1 MSESTTSEERATTPE
16 RRGAAP
22 EKRTG
27 AAEER
32 VAASEEAATAP
43 ESRVTVPERLT
54 ADSEEQT
61 GAIAERE
68 AAPDSRTAAVG
79 PTQRAS
85 GAARPDTGPTRPVAE
100 TTRRAAVTTR
110 QPVAEASAAVPPQGS
125 VARPATPEAAV
136 AALAAD
142 GPGLPFLIG
151 VRHHA
156 PSLAAAVPALLD
168 AAAPDVLLVE
178 LPAEFQPWLGWL
190 AHEETRAPVALA
202 AVPAGGPGAG
212 GEQGPAFYPFAD
224 FSPELAA
231 LRWAA
236 RNGVPAVACDLPLA
250 DRAWARGGPDAP
262 APAPGADSVPVPGED
277 SAPVPGEG
285 HGLSAALRSR
295 LTGRDG
301 DDLWDRLVE
310 APAPGSPPEALR
322 RAALLTGWALRH
334 EAEARRGVDGTDLVR
349 EACMREHIAEALAN
363 GRRPAVVVGA
373 FHTPALLPY
382 AAGAATAPAVDAP
395 DAAQAPEDAPDAP
408 SALADAPD
416 APDVLDVPDAPK
428 VPAGPSDAPNAPA
441 GAPDASA
448 AGAPD
453 TPSTPED
460 APAASVGVPLTPA
473 DAPNAPA
480 REPGAGATEVGAT
493 GTGATEAGATRV
505 ETCTVS
511 LIPYTYLLLDSRSGY
526 PAGIR
531 DPEWQHTVLDA
542 AGDPAALHEALIRT
556 AVRVCA
562 DLRGQGHPYGPADG
576 REVVRVAGDLARLRD
591 LPAPGRGELLEA
603 VQTVLGR
610 GETYGTGR
618 AVAHALER
626 VLVGTRT
633 GRPAPAAP
641 RSGLGPAVE
650 AETEVLSL
658 PGPADAHEKA
668 PRDLR
673 LDPARSALDGRREL
687 LLRRL
692 TVCGIPYAQEQ
703 EVTGAAGSEGLT
715 TRWQVRWTP
724 ATAAMLTA
732 AGARGVTP
740 AQAAEG
746 VLRGRHATERAEGGP
761 TAAQVVRGLT
771 EAVTCG
777 LPALADERL
786 TELAAVLPASG
797 TLPELLAGLDLLDR
811 VAAGHL
817 PGLGAPSAPSPSK
830 ASPDALAPLPTRI
843 AHAVELLTSAAVRQV
858 DGLTGSEEP
867 EDARALLELAQ
878 RADRVG
884 GIRLADALARLAAD
898 GTPLIAAAAG
908 AVRVLTGHERAE
920 TFGVRVASWV
930 DAAVDGSSRAALTAR
945 LTGVLTAA
953 GPLLTVGVAALDP
966 LLHRVVEL
974 EDAAFLA
981 RLPALR
987 GGFDTLSPAA
997 RDRLL
1002 DTVEERLGERVDIAD
1017 ADDPVESARRAV
1029 ADLAARDLLTRLGL
1043 PVPSPVD
1050 TEGHAPSAHA
1060 TAPAPPTASAPV
1072 AAFTTVPRPAA
1083 ASAPVPPPSTPASS
1097 SDATTGT
1104 AGPSGSEP
1112 ATITGTVR
1120 PSGPE
1125 PGTDTTTPAPA
1136 DPARS
1141 RTAGTAPA
1149 TGSEA
1154 VPGTITG
1161 TVTGPSSGNGTDAAT
1176 GTAAPPTGLGTGTAT
1191 VRTLAPADRWRLVLG
1206 RRPDQLPSGA
1216 ARLATALDELYGAGR
1231 GEGSRGGLPMSGR
1244 GRGGREAP
1252 FPGVREWSEEL
1263 AALFGPG
1270 VREEVLAAAAATG
1283 RQDVLTELDP
1293 AAATPS
1299 VELLRTVLR
1308 YAGGLPEARL
1318 AALRP
1323 LVRRLV
1329 DELTRQLA
1337 TRLRPALTG
1346 TMLARPTRRPG
1357 GRLDLPRTLRA
1368 NLATARRTADG
1379 TVQVVPEKPVFRSR
1393 ARRSADWRL
1402 ILVTDVSGSM
1412 EASTIWS
1419 ALTASVLA
1427 GVPTLSTHFLAFST
1441 EVVDLTGHVHDPLSL
1456 LLEVSVGGGTHIAAG
1471 LRHARSLITVPSRTL
1486 VVVISDFEEG
1496 APLGGLLSEVRA
1508 LVATGCHVLGC
1519 ASLDDAGRP
1528 RYSTGVAGQLVA
1540 AGMPVA
1546 ALSPLELARWIGEK
1560 TA

>member
-1 MSESTTSEERATTPE
+1 MSESTIPGTRSTTEAVPTAE
-16 RRGAAP
+16 VAP
-22 EKRTG
+22 
-27 AAEER
+27 
-32 VAASEEAATAP
+32 
-43 ESRVTVPERLT
+43 T
-54 ADSEEQT
+54 AD
-61 GAIAERE
+61 
-68 AAPDSRTAAVG
+68 
-79 PTQRAS
+79 
-85 GAARPDTGPTRPVAE
+85 
-100 TTRRAAVTTR
+100 
-110 QPVAEASAAVPPQGS
+110 ASAASWEQGPT
-125 VARPATPEAAV
+125 AGPAAQEVGPAVSAAGPVSPEAGPVISEAAV
-136 AALAAD
+136 AALAAT

-156 PSLAAAVPALLD
+156 PSLAAALPALLD

-190 AHEETRAPVALA
+190 AHEETEAPVALA
-202 AVPAGGPGAG
+202 AVPAAGPGPGSAG
-212 GEQGPAFYPFAD
+212 ERGPAFYPFAD
-224 FSPELAA
+224 FSPELVA

-250 DRAWARGGPDAP
+250 DRAWAEGGPDAT
-262 APAPGADSVPVPGED
+262 APLPGADSVPG
-277 SAPVPGEG
+277 PGEG
-285 HGLSAALRSR
+285 RGLSAALRSR

-310 APAPGSPPEALR
+310 ALAPGSTPEALR
-322 RAALLTGWALRH
+322 RAALLTGWALRY
-334 EAEARRGVDGTDLVR
+334 ETEARGGVQGTDLVR
-349 EACMREHIAEALAN
+349 EACMRRHVAEALAS

-373 FHTPALLPY
+373 FHAPALLPS
-382 AAGAATAPAVDAP
+382 AAEAIGGPAPGGT
-395 DAAQAPEDAPDAP
+395 EAPDAP
-408 SALADAPD
+408 E
-416 APDVLDVPDAPK
+416 
-428 VPAGPSDAPNAPA
+428 APA
-441 GAPDASA
+441 VPERTAAPGSGTDSHTH
-448 AGAPD
+448 G
-453 TPSTPED
+453 T
-460 APAASVGVPLTPA
+460 
-473 DAPNAPA
+473 
-480 REPGAGATEVGAT
+480 
-493 GTGATEAGATRV
+493 TGATE
-505 ETCTVS
+505 CTVS
-511 LIPYTYLLLDSRSGY
+511 LVPYTYPLLDSRSGY

-562 DLRGQGHPYGPADG
+562 ALREQGHPYGPADG
-576 REVVRVAGDLARLRD
+576 REVVRVAADLARLRG

-626 VLVGTRT
+626 VLVGART

-641 RSGLGPAVE
+641 RSGLAPAVE
-650 AETEVLSL
+650 AETAALAL
-658 PGPADAHEKA
+658 PGPEDAHEKT
-668 PRDLR
+668 PCDLR
-673 LDPARSALDGRREL
+673 LDPARSTLDRRREL

-692 TVCGIPYAQEQ
+692 RVCGIPYAQEQ
-703 EVTGAAGSEGLT
+703 GVSGAAGGEGLT

-732 AGARGVTP
+732 AGVRGVTP

-746 VLRGRHATERAEGGP
+746 VLRRRLAAERAEGGP
-761 TAAQVVRGLT
+761 TAAQVVGGLA
-771 EAVTCG
+771 EAAECG

-786 TELAAVLPASG
+786 AELAAVLPASG

-811 VAAGHL
+811 VDAGHL
-817 PGLGAPSAPSPSK
+817 PGLAAPDGSP
-830 ASPDALAPLPTRI
+830 APDATARAART
-843 AHAVELLTSAAVRQV
+843 AHAAELLTSAAVRQV
-858 DGLTGSEEP
+858 DGLTGSDDP

-884 GIRLADALARLAAD
+884 GIRLTDALARLAAD

-908 AVRVLTGHERAE
+908 AVRVLTGQEEADS
-920 TFGVRVASWV
+920 FGGRVASWV
-930 DAAVDGSSRAALTAR
+930 DGAVDSVSRAALTAR
-945 LTGVLTAA
+945 LTGVLTVA
-953 GPLLTVGVAALDP
+953 GPLLTVGAGALDP

-974 EDAAFLA
+974 DDTAFLA

-1002 DTVEERLGERVDIAD
+1002 DTVEERLGERVATLD
-1017 ADDPVESARRAV
+1017 ADDPGELARRTA
-1029 ADLAARDLLTRLGL
+1029 ADLAARELLTGLGL
-1043 PVPSPVD
+1043 PVPPPAQDDRIPPQPGRPTAVPD
-1050 TEGHAPSAHA
+1050 TEA
-1060 TAPAPPTASAPV
+1060 APAPFTEAAPAPGRSVDSAP
-1072 AAFTTVPRPAA
+1072 A
-1083 ASAPVPPPSTPASS
+1083 
-1097 SDATTGT
+1097 
-1104 AGPSGSEP
+1104 
-1112 ATITGTVR
+1112 
-1120 PSGPE
+1120 
-1125 PGTDTTTPAPA
+1125 
-1136 DPARS
+1136 
-1141 RTAGTAPA
+1141 
-1149 TGSEA
+1149 
-1154 VPGTITG
+1154 
-1161 TVTGPSSGNGTDAAT
+1161 
-1176 GTAAPPTGLGTGTAT
+1176 
-1191 VRTLAPADRWRLVLG
+1191 RTLAPADRWRLVLG
-1206 RRPDQLPSGA
+1206 RRADQLPSGA
-1216 ARLATALDELYGAGR
+1216 ARLATALDELYGAGH
-1231 GEGSRGGLPMSGR
+1231 GEGARGGLPGR
-1244 GRGGREAP
+1244 GGSGPRGGREP
-1252 FPGVREWSEEL
+1252 SFPGVREWSEEL

-1270 VREEVLAAAAATG
+1270 VREEVLAAAAVTG
-1283 RQDVLTELDP
+1283 RQDVLAELDP

-1299 VELLRTVLR
+1299 VELLRTILR

-1323 LVRRLV
+1323 LVRHLV

-1346 TMLARPTRRPG
+1346 TMSARPTRRPG

-1379 TVQVVPEKPVFRSR
+1379 TIQVVPEKPVFRSR

-1412 EASTIWS
+1412 ESSTIWS

-1471 LRHARSLITVPSRTL
+1471 LRHARSLIEVPSRTL

-1496 APLGGLLSEVRA
+1496 APLAGLLAEVRA
-1508 LVATGCHVLGC
+1508 LVNTGCHVLGC

>member
-1 MSESTTSEERATTPE
+1 MSEPTTP
-16 RRGAAP
+16 AA
-22 EKRTG
+22 RS
-27 AAEER
+27 A
-32 VAASEEAATAP
+32 AASSPAEGAATARAEAGP
-43 ESRVTVPERLT
+43 PSRAEAGPPSW
-54 ADSEEQT
+54 A
-61 GAIAERE
+61 GAST
-68 AAPDSRTAAVG
+68 AAPAA
-79 PTQRAS
+79 
-85 GAARPDTGPTRPVAE
+85 
-100 TTRRAAVTTR
+100 
-110 QPVAEASAAVPPQGS
+110 
-125 VARPATPEAAV
+125 PEAAV
-136 AALAAD
+136 AALAAA
-142 GPGLPFLIG
+142 GAGLPFLIG

-156 PSLAAAVPALLD
+156 PSLAAVLPALLD
-168 AAAPDVLLVE
+168 EAAPDVLLVE

-190 AHEETRAPVALA
+190 AHEETQAPVALA
-202 AVPAGGPGAG
+202 AVPADGSGQGPAA
-212 GEQGPAFYPFAD
+212 ERGPAFYPFAD
-224 FSPELAA
+224 FSPELVA

-250 DRAWARGGPDAP
+250 DRAWARGGSE
-262 APAPGADSVPVPGED
+262 APAPGAD

-285 HGLSAALRSR
+285 YGLSAALRAR

-301 DDLWDRLVE
+301 DALWDRLVE
-310 APAPGSPPEALR
+310 TRAPGSTPEALR

-334 EAEARRGVDGTDLVR
+334 EAEAGNGVQVTDLAR
-349 EACMREHIAEALAN
+349 EACMRGHVAEALAA

-373 FHTPALLPY
+373 FHTPALLP
-382 AAGAATAPAVDAP
+382 
-395 DAAQAPEDAPDAP
+395 
-408 SALADAPD
+408 
-416 APDVLDVPDAPK
+416 
-428 VPAGPSDAPNAPA
+428 
-441 GAPDASA
+441 SA
-448 AGAPD
+448 AGAGPGSVADAAD
-453 TPSTPED
+453 TPAAPDGSAAGGHGRD
-460 APAASVGVPLTPA
+460 ADGA
-473 DAPNAPA
+473 D
-480 REPGAGATEVGAT
+480 V
-493 GTGATEAGATRV
+493 
-505 ETCTVS
+505 CTVS
-511 LIPYTYLLLDSRSGY
+511 LVPYTYPLLDSRSGY

-542 AGDPAALHEALIRT
+542 AGDPAALHEALVRT

-562 DLRGQGHPYGPADG
+562 TLREQGHPYGPADG

-618 AVAHALER
+618 AVARALEH
-626 VLVGTRT
+626 VLVGART

-650 AETEVLSL
+650 AETAALSL
-658 PGPADAHEKA
+658 PGPDDAHA
-668 PRDLR
+668 RTPRDLR
-673 LDPARSALDGRREL
+673 LDPARSALDRRREL

-692 TVCGIPYAQEQ
+692 AVCGIPYAQEQ
-703 EVTGAAGSEGLT
+703 AVTGAAGSEGLT

-746 VLRGRHATERAEGGP
+746 VLRQRQAAERAEDGP

-771 EAVTCG
+771 EAAGCG

-786 TELAAVLPASG
+786 AELAAVLPASG

-811 VAAGHL
+811 ISAGHL
-817 PGLGAPSAPSPSK
+817 PGLATPGGPSAPDSPSAPDTADT
-830 ASPDALAPLPTRI
+830 ASAARGART
-843 AHAVELLTSAAVRQV
+843 AHATELLTSAAVRQV
-858 DGLTGSEEP
+858 DGLTGSEEAG
-867 EDARALLELAQ
+867 DARALLELAQ
-878 RADRVG
+878 RADRLG
-884 GIRLADALARLAAD
+884 GIRLTDALARLAAD

-908 AVRVLTGHERAE
+908 AVRVLTGHEDADA
-920 TFGVRVASWV
+920 FGARVASWV
-930 DAAVDGSSRAALTAR
+930 DGAVDSSARAALTAR
-945 LTGVLTAA
+945 LTGLLTVA
-953 GPLLTVGVAALDP
+953 GPLLTVGTGALDP
-966 LLHRVVEL
+966 LLQRVVEL
-974 EDAAFLA
+974 DDTTFLA

-1002 DTVEERLGERVDIAD
+1002 ETVEDRLGERVDTHD
-1017 ADDPVESARRAV
+1017 ADDPAELARRTA
-1029 ADLAARDLLTRLGL
+1029 ADLAARALLTRLGL
-1043 PVPSPVD
+1043 PVPPPAHND
-1050 TEGHAPSAHA
+1050 HLPPPSGL
-1060 TAPAPPTASAPV
+1060 
-1072 AAFTTVPRPAA
+1072 PAA
-1083 ASAPVPPPSTPASS
+1083 AHPADAPG
-1097 SDATTGT
+1097 TGT
-1104 AGPSGSEP
+1104 HP
-1112 ATITGTVR
+1112 APHHG
-1120 PSGPE
+1120 
-1125 PGTDTTTPAPA
+1125 PAPA
-1136 DPARS
+1136 
-1141 RTAGTAPA
+1141 
-1149 TGSEA
+1149 
-1154 VPGTITG
+1154 
-1161 TVTGPSSGNGTDAAT
+1161 
-1176 GTAAPPTGLGTGTAT
+1176 
-1191 VRTLAPADRWRLVLG
+1191 RTLAPADRWRLVLG
-1206 RRPDQLPSGA
+1206 RRPGQLPSGA
-1216 ARLATALDELYGAGR
+1216 ARLATALDELYGAGH
-1231 GEGSRGGLPMSGR
+1231 GEGSRAGLPGPGSGR
-1244 GRGGREAP
+1244 GGGREP
-1252 FPGVREWSEEL
+1252 SFPGVREWSEEL

-1270 VREEVLAAAAATG
+1270 IREEVLAAAAVTG
-1283 RQDVLTELDP
+1283 RQDVLAELDP
-1293 AAATPS
+1293 AAVTPS

-1323 LVRRLV
+1323 LVRHLV

-1379 TVQVVPEKPVFRSR
+1379 TVQVIPEKPVFRSR
-1393 ARRSADWRL
+1393 GRKSADWRL

-1471 LRHARSLITVPSRTL
+1471 LRHARSLVAVPSRTL

-1496 APLGGLLSEVRA
+1496 APLGGLLAEVRA
-1508 LVATGCHVLGC
+1508 LVATGCHLLGC

>member
-1 MSESTTSEERATTPE
+1 MSESTTPE
-16 RRGAAP
+16 TRSTP
-22 EKRTG
+22 EKRA
-27 AAEER
+27 AAEKRATAE
-32 VAASEEAATAP
+32 VPPTAGAPAASPAQGPAA
-43 ESRVTVPERLT
+43 
-54 ADSEEQT
+54 
-61 GAIAERE
+61 
-68 AAPDSRTAAVG
+68 G
-79 PTQRAS
+79 P
-85 GAARPDTGPTRPVAE
+85 V
-100 TTRRAAVTTR
+100 
-110 QPVAEASAAVPPQGS
+110 
-125 VARPATPEAAV
+125 TPETAV
-136 AALAAD
+136 AALAAT

-156 PSLAAAVPALLD
+156 PSLAAALPALLD

-190 AHEETRAPVALA
+190 AHEETEAPVALA
-202 AVPAGGPGAG
+202 AVPADGPGPGPAN
-212 GEQGPAFYPFAD
+212 ERGPAFYPFAD
-224 FSPELAA
+224 FSPELVA

-250 DRAWARGGPDAP
+250 DRAWAGGRPDTP
-262 APAPGADSVPVPGED
+262 APVPGADS
-277 SAPVPGEG
+277 APMPGEG

-310 APAPGSPPEALR
+310 ALAPGSTPEALR

-334 EAEARRGVDGTDLVR
+334 EAEARGGVHGTDLVR
-349 EACMREHIAEALAN
+349 EACMRGHVAEALAS

-373 FHTPALLPY
+373 FHTPALLPS
-382 AAGAATAPAVDAP
+382 AAGADGAPAP
-395 DAAQAPEDAPDAP
+395 D
-408 SALADAPD
+408 
-416 APDVLDVPDAPK
+416 
-428 VPAGPSDAPNAPA
+428 
-441 GAPDASA
+441 APDASA
-448 AGAPD
+448 AAP
-453 TPSTPED
+453 
-460 APAASVGVPLTPA
+460 
-473 DAPNAPA
+473 
-480 REPGAGATEVGAT
+480 EPGADGHVNGAA
-493 GTGATEAGATRV
+493 GTAA
-505 ETCTVS
+505 CTVS
-511 LIPYTYLLLDSRSGY
+511 LVPYTYPLLDARSGY

-562 DLRGQGHPYGPADG
+562 ALREQGHPYGPADG

-618 AVAHALER
+618 AVARALER
-626 VLVGTRT
+626 VLVGART

-641 RSGLGPAVE
+641 RTGLGPAVE
-650 AETEVLSL
+650 AETAALSL
-658 PGPADAHEKA
+658 PGPEDAHERT

-673 LDPARSALDGRREL
+673 LDPARSPLDRRRDT

-692 TVCGIPYAQEQ
+692 TVCGIPYAREQ
-703 EVTGAAGSEGLT
+703 GVTGAAGTEGLT

-746 VLRGRHATERAEGGP
+746 VLRQRHAAERAEGGP
-761 TAAQVVRGLT
+761 TADQVVRGLT
-771 EAVTCG
+771 EAAECG

-811 VAAGHL
+811 IDAGHL
-817 PGLGAPSAPSPSK
+817 PGPAAPDDPSAPD
-830 ASPDALAPLPTRI
+830 ASAAASARAARTART
-843 AHAVELLTSAAVRQV
+843 AELLTSAAVRQV
-858 DGLTGSEEP
+858 DGLAGSEDP

-878 RADRVG
+878 RADRLG
-884 GIRLADALARLAAD
+884 GIRLTDALARLAAD

-908 AVRVLTGHERAE
+908 AVRVLTGHEEAE
-920 TFGVRVASWV
+920 TFGGRVASWV
-930 DAAVDGSSRAALTAR
+930 DGAVDSTSRAALTAR
-945 LTGVLTAA
+945 LTGVLTVA
-953 GPLLTVGVAALDP
+953 GPLLTVGVGALDP

-974 EDAAFLA
+974 DDTAFLA

-1002 DTVEERLGERVDIAD
+1002 DTVEERLGERVDHLD
-1017 ADDPVESARRAV
+1017 ADDPAEPARRTA
-1029 ADLAARDLLTRLGL
+1029 ADLAARELLTRLGL
-1043 PVPSPVD
+1043 PVP
-1050 TEGHAPSAHA
+1050 
-1060 TAPAPPTASAPV
+1060 PPPHDDRFPPLSG
-1072 AAFTTVPRPAA
+1072 RPAA
-1083 ASAPVPPPSTPASS
+1083 TRPTATPVTAPSTGA
-1097 SDATTGT
+1097 
-1104 AGPSGSEP
+1104 
-1112 ATITGTVR
+1112 
-1120 PSGPE
+1120 
-1125 PGTDTTTPAPA
+1125 TPA
-1136 DPARS
+1136 
-1141 RTAGTAPA
+1141 
-1149 TGSEA
+1149 
-1154 VPGTITG
+1154 
-1161 TVTGPSSGNGTDAAT
+1161 
-1176 GTAAPPTGLGTGTAT
+1176 
-1191 VRTLAPADRWRLVLG
+1191 RTLAPADRWRLVLG
-1206 RRPDQLPSGA
+1206 RRPDRLPPGA
-1216 ARLATALDELYGAGR
+1216 ARLATALDELYGAGH
-1231 GEGSRGGLPMSGR
+1231 GEGSRSGLPGPGHGGGSGP
-1244 GRGGREAP
+1244 RGGREP
-1252 FPGVREWSEEL
+1252 SFPGVREWSEEL

-1270 VREEVLAAAAATG
+1270 IREEVLAAAAATG
-1283 RQDVLTELDP
+1283 RQDVLAALDP

-1299 VELLRTVLR
+1299 VELLRTILR

-1323 LVRRLV
+1323 LVRHLV

-1346 TMLARPTRRPG
+1346 TMSARPTRRPG

-1379 TVQVVPEKPVFRSR
+1379 TVRVIPEKPVFRSR
-1393 ARRSADWRL
+1393 VRRSADWRL

-1471 LRHARSLITVPSRTL
+1471 LRHARSLIAVPTRTL

-1496 APLGGLLSEVRA
+1496 APLGGLLAEVRA
-1508 LVATGCHVLGC
+1508 LVNTGCHVLGC

>member
-1 MSESTTSEERATTPE
+1 MSESTIPGARSTS
-16 RRGAAP
+16 
-22 EKRTG
+22 
-27 AAEER
+27 
-32 VAASEEAATAP
+32 
-43 ESRVTVPERLT
+43 
-54 ADSEEQT
+54 
-61 GAIAERE
+61 
-68 AAPDSRTAAVG
+68 
-79 PTQRAS
+79 
-85 GAARPDTGPTRPVAE
+85 
-100 TTRRAAVTTR
+100 
-110 QPVAEASAAVPPQGS
+110 
-125 VARPATPEAAV
+125 EAAV
-136 AALAAD
+136 AALAAT

-156 PSLAAAVPALLD
+156 PSLAAALPALLA

-190 AHEETRAPVALA
+190 AHEETEAPVALA
-202 AVPAGGPGAG
+202 AVPADGPGAG
-212 GEQGPAFYPFAD
+212 PAGERRPAFYPFAD
-224 FSPELAA
+224 FSPELVA

-250 DRAWARGGPDAP
+250 DRAWAGDGPDTP
-262 APAPGADSVPVPGED
+262 APVPGTD
-277 SAPVPGEG
+277 SVPVPGEG

-295 LTGRDG
+295 LTGREG

-310 APAPGSPPEALR
+310 ALAPGSTPEALR
-322 RAALLTGWALRH
+322 RAALLTGWALRY
-334 EAEARRGVDGTDLVR
+334 EAEARGGVHGTDLVR
-349 EACMREHIAEALAN
+349 EACMRRHVTEALAS

-373 FHTPALLPY
+373 FHTPALLQPAAGSHAPY
-382 AAGAATAPAVDAP
+382 ASEAPEAPATPGAPATPTAPAT
-395 DAAQAPEDAPDAP
+395 
-408 SALADAPD
+408 
-416 APDVLDVPDAPK
+416 
-428 VPAGPSDAPNAPA
+428 PA
-441 GAPDASA
+441 
-448 AGAPD
+448 
-453 TPSTPED
+453 
-460 APAASVGVPLTPA
+460 APAAPQAAAATEASDRA
-473 DAPNAPA
+473 AAP
-480 REPGAGATEVGAT
+480 EPGAGGHLHGTAGTT
-493 GTGATEAGATRV
+493 G
-505 ETCTVS
+505 CTVS
-511 LIPYTYLLLDSRSGY
+511 LVPYTYPLLDSRSGY

-531 DPEWQHTVLDA
+531 DPEWQHIVLDA

-556 AVRVCA
+556 AVRVCVA
-562 DLRGQGHPYGPADG
+562 LREQGHPYGPADG
-576 REVVRVAGDLARLRD
+576 REVVRVAGDLARLRG

-618 AVAHALER
+618 AVAGALER

-650 AETEVLSL
+650 AETAALAL
-658 PGPADAHEKA
+658 PGPKDAHEKT

-673 LDPARSALDGRREL
+673 LDPARSTLDRRREL

-703 EVTGAAGSEGLT
+703 GVAGAAGGEGLT

-746 VLRGRHATERAEGGP
+746 VLRQRHAAERAEGGP
-761 TAAQVVRGLT
+761 TAAQVVGGLA
-771 EAVTCG
+771 EAAACG

-786 TELAAVLPASG
+786 SELAAVLPASG

-811 VAAGHL
+811 VDAGHL
-817 PGLGAPSAPSPSK
+817 PGLAAPDGSTAPDTT
-830 ASPDALAPLPTRI
+830 ARAART
-843 AHAVELLTSAAVRQV
+843 AHAAELLTSAAVRQV
-858 DGLTGSEEP
+858 DGLTGSEDP

-884 GIRLADALARLAAD
+884 GIRLTAALARLAAD

-908 AVRVLTGHERAE
+908 AVRVLTGHEEAE
-920 TFGVRVASWV
+920 SFGGRVASWV
-930 DAAVDGSSRAALTAR
+930 DGAADSASRAALTAR
-945 LTGVLTAA
+945 LTGVLTVA
-953 GPLLTVGVAALDP
+953 GPLLTVGVGALDP

-974 EDAAFLA
+974 GDTAFLA

-1002 DTVEERLGERVDIAD
+1002 DTVEERLGERVDTLD
-1017 ADDPVESARRAV
+1017 AEDPAELARRTT
-1029 ADLAARDLLTRLGL
+1029 ADLAARELLTGLGL
-1043 PVPSPVD
+1043 PVPPPARD
-1050 TEGHAPSAHA
+1050 DRIPPPSARPTATSPTPTPATA
-1060 TAPAPPTASAPV
+1060 TAPALATAPDTEAATATEPALAPDTE
-1072 AAFTTVPRPAA
+1072 AATATAPDTEAA
-1083 ASAPVPPPSTPASS
+1083 AATATAPALDPAPDTEAAPVPSAEHLPAPGTPPAPVPST
-1097 SDATTGT
+1097 
-1104 AGPSGSEP
+1104 GS
-1112 ATITGTVR
+1112 TQ
-1120 PSGPE
+1120 
-1125 PGTDTTTPAPA
+1125 
-1136 DPARS
+1136 
-1141 RTAGTAPA
+1141 
-1149 TGSEA
+1149 
-1154 VPGTITG
+1154 
-1161 TVTGPSSGNGTDAAT
+1161 
-1176 GTAAPPTGLGTGTAT
+1176 AAP

-1216 ARLATALDELYGAGR
+1216 ARLATALDELYGAGH
-1231 GEGSRGGLPMSGR
+1231 GEGSRGGLPGHGGSGP
-1244 GRGGREAP
+1244 RGGREP
-1252 FPGVREWSEEL
+1252 SFPGVREWSEEL

-1270 VREEVLAAAAATG
+1270 VREEVLAAAAVTG
-1283 RQDVLTELDP
+1283 RQDVLAELDP

-1299 VELLRTVLR
+1299 VELLRTILR

-1323 LVRRLV
+1323 LVRHLV

-1346 TMLARPTRRPG
+1346 TMTARPTRRPG

-1379 TVQVVPEKPVFRSR
+1379 TIQVIPEKPVFRSR

-1412 EASTIWS
+1412 ESSTIWS

-1471 LRHARSLITVPSRTL
+1471 LRHARGLIEVPSRTL

-1496 APLGGLLSEVRA
+1496 APLAGLLAEVRA
-1508 LVATGCHVLGC
+1508 LVTTGCHVLGC

>member
-1 MSESTTSEERATTPE
+1 MRESTIPRTRPTPE
-16 RRGAAP
+16 VSP
-22 EKRTG
+22 TTG
-27 AAEER
+27 GP
-32 VAASEEAATAP
+32 VASPAQ
-43 ESRVTVPERLT
+43 VPE
-54 ADSEEQT
+54 
-61 GAIAERE
+61 
-68 AAPDSRTAAVG
+68 
-79 PTQRAS
+79 
-85 GAARPDTGPTRPVAE
+85 TGPV
-100 TTRRAAVTTR
+100 
-110 QPVAEASAAVPPQGS
+110 
-125 VARPATPEAAV
+125 TPEAAV
-136 AALAAD
+136 AALAAT
-142 GPGLPFLIG
+142 GPGSPFLIG

-156 PSLAAAVPALLD
+156 PSLAAVLPALLD

-178 LPAEFQPWLGWL
+178 LPAEFQPWLSWL
-190 AHEETRAPVALA
+190 AHEETEAPVALA
-202 AVPAGGPGAG
+202 AVPADGSGTGSAG
-212 GEQGPAFYPFAD
+212 ERGPAFYPFAD
-224 FSPELAA
+224 FSPELVA

-236 RNGVPAVACDLPLA
+236 RNGIPAVACDLPLA
-250 DRAWARGGPDAP
+250 DRAWAGGGPNIP
-262 APAPGADSVPVPGED
+262 APVPGAD

-310 APAPGSPPEALR
+310 ALAPGSTPEALR

-334 EAEARRGVDGTDLVR
+334 EAEARGGVNGTDLVR
-349 EACMREHIAEALAN
+349 EAWMRGQVAEALAS

-373 FHTPALLPY
+373 FHTPALLPS
-382 AAGAATAPAVDAP
+382 
-395 DAAQAPEDAPDAP
+395 AAQDP
-408 SALADAPD
+408 
-416 APDVLDVPDAPK
+416 
-428 VPAGPSDAPNAPA
+428 APNASPA
-441 GAPDASA
+441 GAPAPDASA
-448 AGAPD
+448 V
-453 TPSTPED
+453 
-460 APAASVGVPLTPA
+460 AS
-473 DAPNAPA
+473 
-480 REPGAGATEVGAT
+480 EPGADGNVNGAPRTSA
-493 GTGATEAGATRV
+493 
-505 ETCTVS
+505 CTVS
-511 LIPYTYLLLDSRSGY
+511 LVPYTYPLLDSRSGY

-562 DLRGQGHPYGPADG
+562 TLRDLGHPYGPADG
-576 REVVRVAGDLARLRD
+576 REVVRVAGDLARLRG

-603 VQTVLGR
+603 VQSVLGR

-618 AVAHALER
+618 AVAQALER
-626 VLVGTRT
+626 VLVGART

-641 RSGLGPAVE
+641 RGGLGPAVE
-650 AETEVLSL
+650 AETVALSL
-658 PGPADAHEKA
+658 PGPEDTHEKT
-668 PRDLR
+668 RDLR
-673 LDPARSALDGRREL
+673 LDPARSTLDRRREL

-703 EVTGAAGSEGLT
+703 GVTGAAGTEGLT

-746 VLRGRHATERAEGGP
+746 VLRQRHAAEHAEGGT
-761 TAAQVVRGLT
+761 TAAQVVRGLK
-771 EAVTCG
+771 EAAECG
-777 LPALADERL
+777 LPGLADERL

-797 TLPELLAGLDLLDR
+797 TLPELLTGLDLLDR
-811 VAAGHL
+811 MDAGHL
-817 PGLGAPSAPSPSK
+817 PGLVAPDDPSTPDTTGSAR
-830 ASPDALAPLPTRI
+830 AARTAR
-843 AHAVELLTSAAVRQV
+843 AAELLTSAAVRQV

-884 GIRLADALARLAAD
+884 GIRLTDALVRLAAD
-898 GTPLIAAAAG
+898 GTPLIAAAAA
-908 AVRVLTGHERAE
+908 AVRVLTGHDEAE
-920 TFGVRVASWV
+920 AFGGRVASWV
-930 DAAVDGSSRAALTAR
+930 DGAVDSTSRAALTAR
-945 LTGVLTAA
+945 LTGVLTVA
-953 GPLLTVGVAALDP
+953 GPLLTVGVGALDP
-966 LLHRVVEL
+966 LLRRVVEL
-974 EDAAFLA
+974 DDTAFLA

-1002 DTVEERLGERVDIAD
+1002 DTVEELLGERVDTLD
-1017 ADDPVESARRAV
+1017 ADDPAELARRTA
-1029 ADLAARDLLTRLGL
+1029 ADLAARELLTGLGL
-1043 PVPSPVD
+1043 PVPPPVHD
-1050 TEGHAPSAHA
+1050 DRFPSLSGH
-1060 TAPAPPTASAPV
+1060 
-1072 AAFTTVPRPAA
+1072 PAA
-1083 ASAPVPPPSTPASS
+1083 
-1097 SDATTGT
+1097 TG
-1104 AGPSGSEP
+1104 P
-1112 ATITGTVR
+1112 TVM
-1120 PSGPE
+1120 
-1125 PGTDTTTPAPA
+1125 AV
-1136 DPARS
+1136 
-1141 RTAGTAPA
+1141 TAPA
-1149 TGSEA
+1149 TEA
-1154 VPGTITG
+1154 
-1161 TVTGPSSGNGTDAAT
+1161 NAA
-1176 GTAAPPTGLGTGTAT
+1176 
-1191 VRTLAPADRWRLVLG
+1191 RTLAPADRWRLVLG
-1206 RRPDQLPSGA
+1206 RRSDRLPSGV
-1216 ARLATALDELYGAGR
+1216 ARLATALDELYGAGH
-1231 GEGSRGGLPMSGR
+1231 GEGSRSGAP
-1244 GRGGREAP
+1244 GSGQGGGREP
-1252 FPGVREWSEEL
+1252 SFPGVREWSEEL

-1270 VREEVLAAAAATG
+1270 VREEVLAAAAGTG
-1283 RQDVLTELDP
+1283 RQDVLAAIDP
-1293 AAATPS
+1293 AAVTPS
-1299 VELLRTVLR
+1299 VELLRTILR

-1368 NLATARRTADG
+1368 NLATARRSADG
-1379 TVQVVPEKPVFRSR
+1379 TVQVIPEKPVFRSR

-1471 LRHARSLITVPSRTL
+1471 LRHARSLIAVPTRTL

-1496 APLGGLLSEVRA
+1496 APLGGLLAEVRA
-1508 LVATGCHVLGC
+1508 LVTTGCHVLGC

>member
-1 MSESTTSEERATTPE
+1 MSESTIPGTRSTAEVPPT
-16 RRGAAP
+16 
-22 EKRTG
+22 
-27 AAEER
+27 AEEAPTAGPP
-32 VAASEEAATAP
+32 AASPAGSRAAGPA
-43 ESRVTVPERLT
+43 VPEAGPATL
-54 ADSEEQT
+54 
-61 GAIAERE
+61 E
-68 AAPDSRTAAVG
+68 AG
-79 PTQRAS
+79 PATSAS
-85 GAARPDTGPTRPVAE
+85 G
-100 TTRRAAVTTR
+100 
-110 QPVAEASAAVPPQGS
+110 
-125 VARPATPEAAV
+125 PATSASGRTTSASGPATSEAAV
-136 AALAAD
+136 AALAAT
-142 GPGLPFLIG
+142 GPGSPFLIG

-156 PSLAAAVPALLD
+156 PSLAAALPALLD

-190 AHEETRAPVALA
+190 AHEETEAPVALA
-202 AVPAGGPGAG
+202 AVPADGPGPGSAG
-212 GEQGPAFYPFAD
+212 ERGPAFYPFAD
-224 FSPELAA
+224 FSPELVA

-250 DRAWARGGPDAP
+250 DRAWAGRGIDTPAPVPDA
-262 APAPGADSVPVPGED
+262 D
-277 SAPVPGEG
+277 SAPGPGEG
-285 HGLSAALRSR
+285 RGLSDALRSR

-310 APAPGSPPEALR
+310 ALAPGSTPEALR

-334 EAEARRGVDGTDLVR
+334 EAEARGEVQGTDLVR
-349 EACMREHIAEALAN
+349 EACMRRHVAEALAS

-373 FHTPALLPY
+373 FHTPALLPSAA
-382 AAGAATAPAVDAP
+382 AAGGPAPEGP
-395 DAAQAPEDAPDAP
+395 QAAQAPEASEAALAPEGAEAPDRAVV
-408 SALADAPD
+408 S
-416 APDVLDVPDAPK
+416 
-428 VPAGPSDAPNAPA
+428 GPGTDGRVHA
-441 GAPDASA
+441 A
-448 AGAPD
+448 AGTD
-453 TPSTPED
+453 
-460 APAASVGVPLTPA
+460 
-473 DAPNAPA
+473 
-480 REPGAGATEVGAT
+480 
-493 GTGATEAGATRV
+493 
-505 ETCTVS
+505 TCTVS
-511 LIPYTYLLLDSRSGY
+511 LVPYTYPLLDSRSGY

-542 AGDPAALHEALIRT
+542 AGDPTLLHEALIRT

-562 DLRGQGHPYGPADG
+562 ALRDQGHPYGPADG
-576 REVVRVAGDLARLRD
+576 REVVRVAGDLARLRG

-618 AVAHALER
+618 AVARALEQ
-626 VLVGTRT
+626 VLVGART

-650 AETEVLSL
+650 AETEALAL
-658 PGPADAHEKA
+658 PGPEDAHEKT

-673 LDPARSALDGRREL
+673 LDPARSTLDRRREL

-703 EVTGAAGSEGLT
+703 GVAGAAGGEGLT

-746 VLRGRHATERAEGGP
+746 VLRQRHAAERAEGGP
-761 TAAQVVRGLT
+761 TAAQVVGGLT
-771 EAVTCG
+771 GAAECG

-797 TLPELLAGLDLLDR
+797 TLPELLSGLDLLDR
-811 VAAGHL
+811 LDAGHL
-817 PGLGAPSAPSPSK
+817 PGLGL
-830 ASPDALAPLPTRI
+830 PDAIAAPDATATARAART
-843 AHAVELLTSAAVRQV
+843 AHAAELLTSAAVRQV
-858 DGLTGSEEP
+858 DGLTGSEDP

-884 GIRLADALARLAAD
+884 GIRLTDALTRLAAD

-908 AVRVLTGHERAE
+908 AVRVLTGHEEAE
-920 TFGVRVASWV
+920 SFGGRFASWV
-930 DAAVDGSSRAALTAR
+930 DGAVDSTSRAALTAR
-945 LTGVLTAA
+945 LTGVLTVA
-953 GPLLTVGVAALDP
+953 GPLLTVGIGALDP

-974 EDAAFLA
+974 DDTAFLA

-1002 DTVEERLGERVDIAD
+1002 DTVEERLGERVDTLD
-1017 ADDPVESARRAV
+1017 ADDPAELARRTT
-1029 ADLAARDLLTRLGL
+1029 ADLAARELLAGLGL
-1043 PVPSPVD
+1043 PVPPPADDDRFPPPPGRPTATRPAPTTAPDATPSDGAD
-1050 TEGHAPSAHA
+1050 TTPSAEA
-1060 TAPAPPTASAPV
+1060 TFVPSAEVAPA
-1072 AAFTTVPRPAA
+1072 
-1083 ASAPVPPPSTPASS
+1083 
-1097 SDATTGT
+1097 
-1104 AGPSGSEP
+1104 
-1112 ATITGTVR
+1112 
-1120 PSGPE
+1120 
-1125 PGTDTTTPAPA
+1125 
-1136 DPARS
+1136 
-1141 RTAGTAPA
+1141 
-1149 TGSEA
+1149 
-1154 VPGTITG
+1154 
-1161 TVTGPSSGNGTDAAT
+1161 
-1176 GTAAPPTGLGTGTAT
+1176 
-1191 VRTLAPADRWRLVLG
+1191 RTLAPADRWRLVLG
-1206 RRPDQLPSGA
+1206 RRADQLPSGA
-1216 ARLATALDELYGAGR
+1216 ARLATALDELYGAGH
-1231 GEGSRGGLPMSGR
+1231 GEGSRGGLPGP
-1244 GRGGREAP
+1244 GGPGPRGGREP
-1252 FPGVREWSEEL
+1252 SFPGVREWSEEL

-1270 VREEVLAAAAATG
+1270 VREEVLAAAAVTG
-1283 RQDVLTELDP
+1283 RQDVLAELDP
-1293 AAATPS
+1293 AATTPS
-1299 VELLRTVLR
+1299 VELLRTILR

-1323 LVRRLV
+1323 LVRHLV

-1379 TVQVVPEKPVFRSR
+1379 TIQVIPEKPVFRSR

-1412 EASTIWS
+1412 ESSTIWS

-1471 LRHARSLITVPSRTL
+1471 LRHARSLIAVPSRTL

-1496 APLGGLLSEVRA
+1496 APLAGLLAEVRS
-1508 LVATGCHVLGC
+1508 LVTTGCHVLGC

>member
-1 MSESTTSEERATTPE
+1 MSEPITHGTRSTAQELSTPQQ
-16 RRGAAP
+16 P
-22 EKRTG
+22 
-27 AAEER
+27 
-32 VAASEEAATAP
+32 S
-43 ESRVTVPERLT
+43 
-54 ADSEEQT
+54 
-61 GAIAERE
+61 
-68 AAPDSRTAAVG
+68 
-79 PTQRAS
+79 
-85 GAARPDTGPTRPVAE
+85 TGP
-100 TTRRAAVTTR
+100 AA
-110 QPVAEASAAVPPQGS
+110 G
-125 VARPATPEAAV
+125 PATPEAAV
-136 AALAAD
+136 AALAAT

-156 PSLAAAVPALLD
+156 PSLAAVLPALLD

-190 AHEETRAPVALA
+190 AHEETEAPVALA
-202 AVPAGGPGAG
+202 AVLAEGPGTGSAG
-212 GEQGPAFYPFAD
+212 ERGPAFYPFAD

-236 RNGVPAVACDLPLA
+236 RNGIPAVACDLPLA
-250 DRAWARGGPDAP
+250 DRAWAGGGPDTAAP
-262 APAPGADSVPVPGED
+262 VPGADST
-277 SAPVPGEG
+277 PVPGEG
-285 HGLSAALRSR
+285 LGLSDALRSR

-310 APAPGSPPEALR
+310 ALAPGSTPEALR

-334 EAEARRGVDGTDLVR
+334 EAEARDGVHGTDLAR
-349 EACMREHIAEALAN
+349 EAWMRGHVAEALAS

-373 FHTPALLPY
+373 FHTPALL
-382 AAGAATAPAVDAP
+382 T
-395 DAAQAPEDAPDAP
+395 
-408 SALADAPD
+408 
-416 APDVLDVPDAPK
+416 
-428 VPAGPSDAPNAPA
+428 PAGSVEDPA
-441 GAPDASA
+441 GDASA
-448 AGAPD
+448 A
-453 TPSTPED
+453 TP
-460 APAASVGVPLTPA
+460 
-473 DAPNAPA
+473 
-480 REPGAGATEVGAT
+480 EPGADGRANAAPGAA
-493 GTGATEAGATRV
+493 
-505 ETCTVS
+505 TCTVS
-511 LIPYTYLLLDSRSGY
+511 LVPYTYPLLDSRSGY

-562 DLRGQGHPYGPADG
+562 ALREQGHPYGPADG
-576 REVVRVAGDLARLRD
+576 REIVRVAGDLARLRD

-603 VQTVLGR
+603 VQAVLGR

-618 AVAHALER
+618 AVAGALER
-626 VLVGTRT
+626 VLVGART

-641 RSGLGPAVE
+641 RGGLGPAVE
-650 AETEVLSL
+650 AEAEALTL
-658 PGPADAHEKA
+658 PGPQDAHERT

-673 LDPARSALDGRREL
+673 LDPARSTLDRRREL

-703 EVTGAAGSEGLT
+703 GVTGAAGTEGLT

-740 AQAAEG
+740 VQAAEG
-746 VLRGRHATERAEGGP
+746 VLRQRHAAERAEGGP
-761 TAAQVVRGLT
+761 TPAQVVRGLT
-771 EAVTCG
+771 QAAGCG
-777 LPALADERL
+777 LPSLVDERL

-797 TLPELLAGLDLLDR
+797 TLPELLGGLDLLDR
-811 VAAGHL
+811 IDAGHL
-817 PGLGAPSAPSPSK
+817 SGLTAPDGHPAP
-830 ASPDALAPLPTRI
+830 APDATDAGTGTDADADADPATTTATGTASAAASARAART
-843 AHAVELLTSAAVRQV
+843 AHAAELLTSAAVRQV

-867 EDARALLELAQ
+867 EDARALLELSQ

-884 GIRLADALARLAAD
+884 GIRLTGALARLTAE

-908 AVRVLTGHERAE
+908 AVRVLTGHDEAE
-920 TFGVRVASWV
+920 AFGGRVASWV
-930 DAAVDGSSRAALTAR
+930 DGAVDTASRAALTAR
-945 LTGVLTAA
+945 LTGVLTVA
-953 GPLLTVGVAALDP
+953 GPLLAVGVGTLDP

-974 EDAAFLA
+974 DDAAFLA

-1002 DTVEERLGERVDIAD
+1002 DTIEERLGERVDSLNG
-1017 ADDPVESARRAV
+1017 DDPAELARRTA
-1029 ADLAARDLLTRLGL
+1029 ADLAARELLTGLGL
-1043 PVPSPVD
+1043 PVPPPAHDDRFAPLPGHRATTGPTVTPV
-1050 TEGHAPSAHA
+1050 TEPAARTPATATA
-1060 TAPAPPTASAPV
+1060 TAPE
-1072 AAFTTVPRPAA
+1072 RIL
-1083 ASAPVPPPSTPASS
+1083 
-1097 SDATTGT
+1097 
-1104 AGPSGSEP
+1104 EP
-1112 ATITGTVR
+1112 AT
-1120 PSGPE
+1120 E
-1125 PGTDTTTPAPA
+1125 PAPA
-1136 DPARS
+1136 
-1141 RTAGTAPA
+1141 
-1149 TGSEA
+1149 
-1154 VPGTITG
+1154 
-1161 TVTGPSSGNGTDAAT
+1161 
-1176 GTAAPPTGLGTGTAT
+1176 
-1191 VRTLAPADRWRLVLG
+1191 RTLAPADRWRLVLG
-1206 RRPDQLPSGA
+1206 RRPEHLPAGS
-1216 ARLATALDELYGAGR
+1216 ARLATALDELYGAGH
-1231 GEGSRGGLPMSGR
+1231 GEGSRGSLPGPGR
-1244 GRGGREAP
+1244 RGGREP
-1252 FPGVREWSEEL
+1252 SFPGVREWSEEL
-1263 AALFGPG
+1263 AALFGG
-1270 VREEVLAAAAATG
+1270 GIREEVLAAAAATG
-1283 RQDVLTELDP
+1283 RRDVLAELDP
-1293 AAATPS
+1293 AAATAS
-1299 VELLRTVLR
+1299 VELLRTILR

-1323 LVRRLV
+1323 LVSRLV
-1329 DELTRQLA
+1329 EELTRQLT

-1346 TMLARPTRRPG
+1346 TMAARPTRRPG

-1379 TVQVVPEKPVFRSR
+1379 TVQVIPEHPVFRSR
-1393 ARRSADWRL
+1393 VRRSADWRL

-1471 LRHARSLITVPSRTL
+1471 LRHARSLIAVPSRTL

-1496 APLGGLLSEVRA
+1496 APLGGLLAEVRA
-1508 LVATGCHVLGC
+1508 LVNTGCHVLGC

-1528 RYSTGVAGQLVA
+1528 RYSTGVAGQVVA

>member
-1 MSESTTSEERATTPE
+1 MNQSINA
-16 RRGAAP
+16 GASPAGSP
-22 EKRTG
+22 
-27 AAEER
+27 
-32 VAASEEAATAP
+32 P
-43 ESRVTVPERLT
+43 VP
-54 ADSEEQT
+54 AD
-61 GAIAERE
+61 
-68 AAPDSRTAAVG
+68 G
-79 PTQRAS
+79 PT
-85 GAARPDTGPTRPVAE
+85 
-100 TTRRAAVTTR
+100 
-110 QPVAEASAAVPPQGS
+110 
-125 VARPATPEAAV
+125 TPEAAV
-136 AALAAD
+136 AALAAT

-156 PSLAAAVPALLD
+156 PSLAAALPALLD

-202 AVPAGGPGAG
+202 AVPADGTGEAG
-212 GEQGPAFYPFAD
+212 ERGPAFYPFAD
-224 FSPELAA
+224 FSPELVA

-250 DRAWARGGPDAP
+250 DRAWARGGPA
-262 APAPGADSVPVPGED
+262 A
-277 SAPVPGEG
+277 SAPVPDTGPLPVRGEG
-285 HGLSAALRSR
+285 DGLSAALRSR

-310 APAPGSPPEALR
+310 APAPGSTPEALR
-322 RAALLTGWALRH
+322 RAALLTGWALRY
-334 EAEARRGVDGTDLVR
+334 EAGARGGVDAGDLTR
-349 EACMREHIAEALAN
+349 EACMRGHVAEALAG

-373 FHTPALLPY
+373 FHTPALLAY
-382 AAGAATAPAVDAP
+382 AREAPASREPDVSAVPPEADTGAHVTGAA
-395 DAAQAPEDAPDAP
+395 APEA
-408 SALADAPD
+408 
-416 APDVLDVPDAPK
+416 
-428 VPAGPSDAPNAPA
+428 
-441 GAPDASA
+441 
-448 AGAPD
+448 
-453 TPSTPED
+453 
-460 APAASVGVPLTPA
+460 
-473 DAPNAPA
+473 
-480 REPGAGATEVGAT
+480 
-493 GTGATEAGATRV
+493 
-505 ETCTVS
+505 CTVS
-511 LIPYTYLLLDSRSGY
+511 LIPYTYPLLDSRSGY

-531 DPEWQHTVLDA
+531 DPEWQHLVLEA
-542 AGDPAALHEALIRT
+542 AGSPPATHEALIRT

-562 DLRGQGHPYGPADG
+562 ALREQGHPYGPADG

-591 LPAPGRGELLEA
+591 LPAPGRGEFLEA
-603 VQTVLGR
+603 VTTVLGR

-618 AVAHALER
+618 AVARALER
-626 VLVGTRT
+626 VLVGDRT

-641 RSGLGPAVE
+641 RGGLGPAVE
-650 AETEVLSL
+650 AETAALSL
-658 PGPADAHEKA
+658 PGPQDAHERT

-673 LDPARSALDGRREL
+673 LDPVRSPLDRRREL

-692 TVCGIPYAQEQ
+692 AVCGIPYANEL

-715 TRWQVRWTP
+715 TRWQVGWTP
-724 ATAAMLTA
+724 ATAAMLVA

-746 VLRGRHATERAEGGP
+746 VLRQRHSAERAQGGP
-761 TAAQVVRGLT
+761 TAAQVMRGLT
-771 EAVTCG
+771 EAAGCG
-777 LPALADERL
+777 LPGLADERL
-786 TELAAVLPASG
+786 AELAAVLPSSG
-797 TLPELLAGLDLLDR
+797 TLPEILTGLGLLDR
-811 VAAGHL
+811 VGAGHL
-817 PGLGAPSAPSPSK
+817 PGLAAPDAPSASGAATDSV
-830 ASPDALAPLPTRI
+830 APAPVRAARI
-843 AHAVELLTSAAVRQV
+843 AHAAELLTSAAVRQV

-867 EDARALLELAQ
+867 EDARALLELSQ

-884 GIRLADALARLAAD
+884 GIRLTDALARLAAD

-908 AVRVLTGHERAE
+908 AVRVLTGHEEAE
-920 TFGVRVASWV
+920 AFGVRVASWV
-930 DAAVDGSSRAALTAR
+930 DGAVDSASRTALTAR

-953 GPLLTVGVAALDP
+953 GPLLTVGSATLDP
-966 LLHRVVEL
+966 LLTRVVEL
-974 EDAAFLA
+974 DDAGFLV

-1002 DTVEERLGERVDIAD
+1002 DTVEERLGARVDGLD
-1017 ADDPVESARRAV
+1017 ADDPAE
-1029 ADLAARDLLTRLGL
+1029 LAARTAADLSARELLTGLGL
-1043 PVPSPVD
+1043 PVPSGAHDGRFPPGPD
-1050 TEGHAPSAHA
+1050 RLTPPPAPFAGA
-1060 TAPAPPTASAPV
+1060 GTPAAPA
-1072 AAFTTVPRPAA
+1072 
-1083 ASAPVPPPSTPASS
+1083 
-1097 SDATTGT
+1097 
-1104 AGPSGSEP
+1104 
-1112 ATITGTVR
+1112 
-1120 PSGPE
+1120 
-1125 PGTDTTTPAPA
+1125 
-1136 DPARS
+1136 
-1141 RTAGTAPA
+1141 
-1149 TGSEA
+1149 
-1154 VPGTITG
+1154 
-1161 TVTGPSSGNGTDAAT
+1161 
-1176 GTAAPPTGLGTGTAT
+1176 
-1191 VRTLAPADRWRLVLG
+1191 RTLAPADRWRLVLG
-1206 RRPDQLPSGA
+1206 RRPDRLPSGA
-1216 ARLATALDELYGAGR
+1216 ARLATALDELYGEGR
-1231 GEGSRGGLPMSGR
+1231 GEGSRGGLPGPGR
-1244 GRGGREAP
+1244 NGGREAS

-1283 RQDVLTELDP
+1283 RQDVLAEIDP

-1329 DELTRQLA
+1329 DELTRELA

-1346 TMLARPTRRPG
+1346 TVLARPTRRPG

-1368 NLATARRTADG
+1368 NLATARRTAGG
-1379 TVQVVPEKPVFRSR
+1379 TVQVIPEKPVFRSR

-1427 GVPTLSTHFLAFST
+1427 GVPALSTHFLAFST

-1471 LRHARSLITVPSRTL
+1471 LRHARGLVTVPTRTL

-1496 APLGGLLSEVRA
+1496 APLGGLLAEVRA
-1508 LVATGCHVLGC
+1508 LVATGAHVLGC

>member
-1 MSESTTSEERATTPE
+1 MTKSTTPGTRSTAETRSTPE
-16 RRGAAP
+16 TP
-22 EKRTG
+22 
-27 AAEER
+27 
-32 VAASEEAATAP
+32 
-43 ESRVTVPERLT
+43 
-54 ADSEEQT
+54 
-61 GAIAERE
+61 
-68 AAPDSRTAAVG
+68 
-79 PTQRAS
+79 
-85 GAARPDTGPTRPVAE
+85 
-100 TTRRAAVTTR
+100 
-110 QPVAEASAAVPPQGS
+110 SAAGVPTAGPAQGGGP
-125 VARPATPEAAV
+125 AAGPATPEAAV
-136 AALAAD
+136 AALAAA

-156 PSLAAAVPALLD
+156 PSLAAALPALLD
-168 AAAPDVLLVE
+168 ASAPDVLLVE

-190 AHEETRAPVALA
+190 AHEETEAPVALA
-202 AVPAGGPGAG
+202 AVPADGPGTSSAG
-212 GEQGPAFYPFAD
+212 ERSPAFYPFAD
-224 FSPELAA
+224 FSPELVA

-250 DRAWARGGPDAP
+250 DRAWAGGGPETP
-262 APAPGADSVPVPGED
+262 APVPDAG

-285 HGLSAALRSR
+285 RGLSAALRTR

-310 APAPGSPPEALR
+310 ALAPGSTPEALR

-334 EAEARRGVDGTDLVR
+334 ETEARGGVQGTDLVR
-349 EACMREHIAEALAN
+349 EACMRGHVAEALAS

-373 FHTPALLPY
+373 FHAPALLPS
-382 AAGAATAPAVDAP
+382 AAGG
-395 DAAQAPEDAPDAP
+395 
-408 SALADAPD
+408 L
-416 APDVLDVPDAPK
+416 
-428 VPAGPSDAPNAPA
+428 
-441 GAPDASA
+441 APDASTA
-448 AGAPD
+448 VP
-453 TPSTPED
+453 
-460 APAASVGVPLTPA
+460 GVP
-473 DAPNAPA
+473 DASTAV
-480 REPGAGATEVGAT
+480 PGPGVDGQVDGAS
-493 GTGATEAGATRV
+493 GTAA
-505 ETCTVS
+505 CTVS
-511 LIPYTYLLLDSRSGY
+511 LVPYTYPLLDSRSGY

-562 DLRGQGHPYGPADG
+562 ALREQGHPYGPADG
-576 REVVRVAGDLARLRD
+576 QEVVRVAGDLARLRD

-618 AVAHALER
+618 AVARALER
-626 VLVGTRT
+626 VLVGART

-650 AETEVLSL
+650 AATTALSL
-658 PGPADAHEKA
+658 PGPGDAHEKT

-673 LDPARSALDGRREL
+673 LDPARSTLDRRREL

-703 EVTGAAGSEGLT
+703 GVTGAAGTEGLT

-746 VLRGRHATERAEGGP
+746 VLRQRHAAEGAEGGP

-771 EAVTCG
+771 EAAECG
-777 LPALADERL
+777 LSALADERL

-811 VAAGHL
+811 IDAGHL
-817 PGLGAPSAPSPSK
+817 PGLAAPDDSP
-830 ASPDALAPLPTRI
+830 APDATTI
-843 AHAVELLTSAAVRQV
+843 ARAAHTARAAELLTSAAVRQV
-858 DGLTGSEEP
+858 DGLTGSEKP
-867 EDARALLELAQ
+867 EDARALLELTQ

-884 GIRLADALARLAAD
+884 GIRLTDALARLAAD

-908 AVRVLTGHERAE
+908 AVRVLTGHEEAE
-920 TFGVRVASWV
+920 SFGRRVASWV
-930 DAAVDGSSRAALTAR
+930 DGAVDSTSRAALTAR
-945 LTGVLTAA
+945 LTGVLTVA
-953 GPLLTVGVAALDP
+953 GPLLTVGVSALDP
-966 LLHRVVEL
+966 LLRRVVEL
-974 EDAAFLA
+974 DDTAFLA

-1002 DTVEERLGERVDIAD
+1002 DTVEERLGERVGTLD
-1017 ADDPVESARRAV
+1017 ADDPAELARRTA
-1029 ADLAARDLLTRLGL
+1029 ADLAARALLTRLGL
-1043 PVPSPVD
+1043 PVPQPAHDDRVPPPTGHPVA
-1050 TEGHAPSAHA
+1050 TRPTVTPA
-1060 TAPAPPTASAPV
+1060 TAPPTEV
-1072 AAFTTVPRPAA
+1072 T
-1083 ASAPVPPPSTPASS
+1083 PS
-1097 SDATTGT
+1097 
-1104 AGPSGSEP
+1104 
-1112 ATITGTVR
+1112 
-1120 PSGPE
+1120 
-1125 PGTDTTTPAPA
+1125 
-1136 DPARS
+1136 
-1141 RTAGTAPA
+1141 
-1149 TGSEA
+1149 
-1154 VPGTITG
+1154 
-1161 TVTGPSSGNGTDAAT
+1161 
-1176 GTAAPPTGLGTGTAT
+1176 
-1191 VRTLAPADRWRLVLG
+1191 RTLAPADRWRLVLG
-1206 RRPDQLPSGA
+1206 RRPDRLPSGA
-1216 ARLATALDELYGAGR
+1216 ARLATALDELYGAGH
-1231 GEGSRGGLPMSGR
+1231 GEGSRSGLPTSGH
-1244 GRGGREAP
+1244 GGGREP
-1252 FPGVREWSEEL
+1252 SFPGVREWSEEL

-1270 VREEVLAAAAATG
+1270 IREEVLAAAAVTG
-1283 RQDVLTELDP
+1283 RQDVLAELDP

-1379 TVQVVPEKPVFRSR
+1379 TVRVIPEKPVFRSR
-1393 ARRSADWRL
+1393 GRRSADWRL

-1471 LRHARSLITVPSRTL
+1471 LRHARSLIAVPSRTL

-1496 APLGGLLSEVRA
+1496 APLGGLLAEVRA
-1508 LVATGCHVLGC
+1508 LVTTGCHVLGC

>member
-1 MSESTTSEERATTPE
+1 MNHPT
-16 RRGAAP
+16 AP
-22 EKRTG
+22 
-27 AAEER
+27 APPPA
-32 VAASEEAATAP
+32 AAT
-43 ESRVTVPERLT
+43 
-54 ADSEEQT
+54 
-61 GAIAERE
+61 
-68 AAPDSRTAAVG
+68 
-79 PTQRAS
+79 
-85 GAARPDTGPTRPVAE
+85 
-100 TTRRAAVTTR
+100 
-110 QPVAEASAAVPPQGS
+110 
-125 VARPATPEAAV
+125 RPATRTPSPAPEAAV
-136 AALAAD
+136 AALAAA
-142 GPGLPFLIG
+142 GPGAPFLVG

-156 PSLAAAVPALLD
+156 PSLAAALPALLD

-202 AVPAGGPGAG
+202 AVPADGRGPAD
-212 GEQGPAFYPFAD
+212 ERGPAFYPFAD
-224 FSPELAA
+224 FSPELVA

-250 DRAWARGGPDAP
+250 DRAWARGGPEGP
-262 APAPGADSVPVPGED
+262 APAAG
-277 SAPVPGEG
+277 PGEG
-285 HGLSAALRSR
+285 AGLSAALRSR

-310 APAPGSPPEALR
+310 AQAPGSTPEAIR

-334 EAEARRGVDGTDLVR
+334 EAEAHGGVPGTDLAR
-349 EACMREHIAEALAN
+349 EACMRGHLAKALAD
-363 GRRPAVVVGA
+363 GQRPAAVVGA
-373 FHTPALLPY
+373 FHTPALLPAAEGVFVPY
-382 AAGAATAPAVDAP
+382 ATDAP
-395 DAAQAPEDAPDAP
+395 
-408 SALADAPD
+408 
-416 APDVLDVPDAPK
+416 
-428 VPAGPSDAPNAPA
+428 
-441 GAPDASA
+441 GAPDPSHGPGPDGGPSA
-448 AGAPD
+448 A
-453 TPSTPED
+453 
-460 APAASVGVPLTPA
+460 
-473 DAPNAPA
+473 
-480 REPGAGATEVGAT
+480 
-493 GTGATEAGATRV
+493 
-505 ETCTVS
+505 CTVS
-511 LIPYTYLLLDSRSGY
+511 LVPYAYPLLDSRSGY

-556 AVRVCA
+556 TVRLCA
-562 DLRGQGHPYGPADG
+562 ALREQGHPYGPADA
-576 REVVRVAGDLARLRD
+576 REVVRVAGDLARLRA

-618 AVAHALER
+618 AVARALEQ
-626 VLVGTRT
+626 VLVGGRT

-641 RSGLGPAVE
+641 RGGLGPAVE
-650 AETEVLSL
+650 AETAALSL
-658 PGPADAHEKA
+658 PGPADAYERT

-673 LDPARSALDGRREL
+673 LDPARSALDRRREL

-703 EVTGAAGSEGLT
+703 TVTGAAGTEGLT

-746 VLRGRHATERAEGGP
+746 LLRQRHAAERAEGGP

-771 EAVTCG
+771 EAAQCG
-777 LPALADERL
+777 LPALADARL
-786 TELAAVLPASG
+786 AELADVLPASA

-811 VAAGHL
+811 IDAGHL
-817 PGLGAPSAPSPSK
+817 PGLAPPEGHRASPGRPAPAVPSGSGVPPTPGTPAEATDTPAAATDTPADTSTAPDTHPGTTSAP
-830 ASPDALAPLPTRI
+830 ARAART
-843 AHAVELLTSAAVRQV
+843 AHAAELLTAAAVRQV

-867 EDARALLELAQ
+867 ADARALLELAQ
-878 RADRVG
+878 RADRLG
-884 GIRLADALARLAAD
+884 GIRLTDALARLAAD

-908 AVRVLTGHERAE
+908 AVRVLTGHEDAD
-920 TFGVRVASWV
+920 TFGGRVASWV
-930 DAAVDGSSRAALTAR
+930 DGAADSSSRSALTAR
-945 LTGVLTAA
+945 LTGLLTVA
-953 GPLLTVGVAALDP
+953 GPLLTVGTGALDP
-966 LLHRVVEL
+966 LLRRVVEL
-974 EDAAFLA
+974 DDSAFLA

-1002 DTVEERLGERVDIAD
+1002 DAVEDRLGERVDLPGGH
-1017 ADDPVESARRAV
+1017 DPAELARRAA
-1029 ADLAARDLLTRLGL
+1029 ADLSARALLAGLGL
-1043 PVPSPVD
+1043 PVPP
-1050 TEGHAPSAHA
+1050 
-1060 TAPAPPTASAPV
+1060 PAPDDGPL
-1072 AAFTTVPRPAA
+1072 
-1083 ASAPVPPPSTPASS
+1083 PPP
-1097 SDATTGT
+1097 G
-1104 AGPSGSEP
+1104 GP
-1112 ATITGTVR
+1112 
-1120 PSGPE
+1120 
-1125 PGTDTTTPAPA
+1125 PAP
-1136 DPARS
+1136 
-1141 RTAGTAPA
+1141 RTAAR
-1149 TGSEA
+1149 
-1154 VPGTITG
+1154 TI
-1161 TVTGPSSGNGTDAAT
+1161 
-1176 GTAAPPTGLGTGTAT
+1176 
-1191 VRTLAPADRWRLVLG
+1191 APADRWRLVLG
-1206 RRPDQLPSGA
+1206 RRPGRLPAGA
-1216 ARLATALDELYGAGR
+1216 ARLATALDELYGTGH
-1231 GEGSRGGLPMSGR
+1231 GEGSRAGMPDAGTG
-1244 GRGGREAP
+1244 GRGGREP
-1252 FPGVREWSEEL
+1252 SFPGVREWSQEL

-1270 VREEVLAAAAATG
+1270 IREEVLAAAATTG
-1283 RQDVLTELDP
+1283 RQDVLAALDP
-1293 AAATPS
+1293 AAVTPS
-1299 VELLRTVLR
+1299 VALLRTVLR

-1323 LVRRLV
+1323 LVRHLV

-1346 TMLARPTRRPG
+1346 TMTARPTHRPG

-1379 TVQVVPEKPVFRSR
+1379 TVRVIPEKPVFRSR
-1393 ARRSADWRL
+1393 GRRSADWRL

-1441 EVVDLTGHVHDPLSL
+1441 EVVDLTGQVHDPLSL

-1471 LRHARSLITVPSRTL
+1471 LRHARSLVEVPSRTL

-1496 APLGGLLSEVRA
+1496 APLGGLLAEVRD

>member
-1 MSESTTSEERATTPE
+1 MRESTTPE
-16 RRGAAP
+16 TRTIP
-22 EKRTG
+22 ETR
-27 AAEER
+27 
-32 VAASEEAATAP
+32 
-43 ESRVTVPERLT
+43 TVPETWSTPEVSPT
-54 ADSEEQT
+54 A
-61 GAIAERE
+61 GAP
-68 AAPDSRTAAVG
+68 AASPAQGPAAG
-79 PTQRAS
+79 
-85 GAARPDTGPTRPVAE
+85 D
-100 TTRRAAVTTR
+100 
-110 QPVAEASAAVPPQGS
+110 
-125 VARPATPEAAV
+125 ATPEAAV
-136 AALAAD
+136 AALAAT
-142 GPGLPFLIG
+142 GPGAPFLIG

-156 PSLAAAVPALLD
+156 PSLAAALPALLD

-190 AHEETRAPVALA
+190 AHEETEAPVALA
-202 AVPAGGPGAG
+202 AVPAEGPAPAG
-212 GEQGPAFYPFAD
+212 ERGPAFYPFAD
-224 FSPELAA
+224 FSPELVA

-236 RNGVPAVACDLPLA
+236 ENGVPAVACDLPLA
-250 DRAWARGGPDAP
+250 DRAWAGGGPDTP
-262 APAPGADSVPVPGED
+262 VPVPGAD

-310 APAPGSPPEALR
+310 ALAPGSTPEALR

-334 EAEARRGVDGTDLVR
+334 EAEARGGVSGTDLAR
-349 EACMREHIAEALAN
+349 EACMRGHVAETLAS

-373 FHTPALLPY
+373 FHTPALLPS
-382 AAGAATAPAVDAP
+382 AAGGR
-395 DAAQAPEDAPDAP
+395 APDAP
-408 SALADAPD
+408 
-416 APDVLDVPDAPK
+416 
-428 VPAGPSDAPNAPA
+428 
-441 GAPDASA
+441 GAS
-448 AGAPD
+448 
-453 TPSTPED
+453 
-460 APAASVGVPLTPA
+460 
-473 DAPNAPA
+473 
-480 REPGAGATEVGAT
+480 EPGAGGHVNGAA
-493 GTGATEAGATRV
+493 GTAA
-505 ETCTVS
+505 CTVS
-511 LIPYTYLLLDSRSGY
+511 LVPYTYPLLDSRSGY

-562 DLRGQGHPYGPADG
+562 ALREQGHPYGPADG

-618 AVAHALER
+618 AVAQALER
-626 VLVGTRT
+626 VLVGART

-650 AETEVLSL
+650 AETAALSL
-658 PGPADAHEKA
+658 PGPEEAYEKT

-673 LDPARSALDGRREL
+673 LDPARSTLDQRREL

-692 TVCGIPYAQEQ
+692 TVCGIPYAREQ
-703 EVTGAAGSEGLT
+703 RVTGAAGSEGLT

-746 VLRGRHATERAEGGP
+746 VLRQRHAAERAEGGP

-771 EAVTCG
+771 EAAGCG

-797 TLPELLAGLDLLDR
+797 TLPELLTGLDLLDR
-811 VAAGHL
+811 IDAGHL
-817 PGLGAPSAPSPSK
+817 PGLVAPDDPSAP
-830 ASPDALAPLPTRI
+830 DATATAR
-843 AHAVELLTSAAVRQV
+843 AADTARAAELLTSAAVRQV

-884 GIRLADALARLAAD
+884 GIRLTDALARLAAD

-908 AVRVLTGHERAE
+908 GVRVLTGHEEAE
-920 TFGVRVASWV
+920 TFGGRVASWV
-930 DAAVDGSSRAALTAR
+930 DGAVDSASRAALTAR
-945 LTGVLTAA
+945 LTGVLTVA
-953 GPLLTVGVAALDP
+953 GPLLTVGAGALDP

-974 EDAAFLA
+974 DDTAFLA

-1002 DTVEERLGERVDIAD
+1002 DTVEEGLGERVDTLD
-1017 ADDPVESARRAV
+1017 ADDPAEQARRTA
-1029 ADLAARDLLTRLGL
+1029 ADLAARELLTGLGL
-1043 PVPSPVD
+1043 PVPPPAHD
-1050 TEGHAPSAHA
+1050 DRLPPLPGHPAA
-1060 TAPAPPTASAPV
+1060 TRPTAV
-1072 AAFTTVPRPAA
+1072 ASTEA
-1083 ASAPVPPPSTPASS
+1083 TPAR
-1097 SDATTGT
+1097 
-1104 AGPSGSEP
+1104 
-1112 ATITGTVR
+1112 TI
-1120 PSGPE
+1120 
-1125 PGTDTTTPAPA
+1125 
-1136 DPARS
+1136 
-1141 RTAGTAPA
+1141 
-1149 TGSEA
+1149 
-1154 VPGTITG
+1154 
-1161 TVTGPSSGNGTDAAT
+1161 
-1176 GTAAPPTGLGTGTAT
+1176 
-1191 VRTLAPADRWRLVLG
+1191 APADRWRLVLG

-1216 ARLATALDELYGAGR
+1216 ARLATALDELYGAGH
-1231 GEGSRGGLPMSGR
+1231 GEGSRSGLPGP
-1244 GRGGREAP
+1244 GHGGGGREP
-1252 FPGVREWSEEL
+1252 SFPGVREWSEEL

-1270 VREEVLAAAAATG
+1270 VREEVLAAAATTG

-1299 VELLRTVLR
+1299 VELLRTILR

-1346 TMLARPTRRPG
+1346 TMSARPTRRPG

-1379 TVQVVPEKPVFRSR
+1379 TVQVIPEKPVFRSR

-1471 LRHARSLITVPSRTL
+1471 LRHARSLIEVPTRTL

-1496 APLGGLLSEVRA
+1496 APLGGLLAEVRA
-1508 LVATGCHVLGC
+1508 LVNTGCHVLGC